1 MLRLRLMV
9 QSYFLEKTGI
19 TYFEKYL
26 HLITISETFME
37 RTKDKSNAE
46 IMIGCFLYHLFTS
59 KVRKFEQFDVQ
70 GFWYNSFAN
79 YEGAI

>member
-1 MLRLRLMV
+1 
-9 QSYFLEKTGI
+9 
-19 TYFEKYL
+19 
-26 HLITISETFME
+26 ME

-70 GFWYNSFAN
+70 GFWYNSFPY